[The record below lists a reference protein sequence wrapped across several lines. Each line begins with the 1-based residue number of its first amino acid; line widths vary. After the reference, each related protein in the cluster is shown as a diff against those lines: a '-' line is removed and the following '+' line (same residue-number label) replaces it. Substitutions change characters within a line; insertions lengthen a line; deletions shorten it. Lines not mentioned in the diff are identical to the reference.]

1 MNKIAFFLRIILSA
15 SMILAG
21 GTKIINPTDFS
32 SVLVYSIHFSETAG
46 ALIATILPVLE
57 LLSGLLVLFP
67 GISGRVG
74 IIIIRCLLFIFL
86 VFHILNLL
94 LNFSTNNCFCYGLLF
109 DFSNTQ
115 MLVIVLI
122 LFGISCLHIQR
133 FYRIETAKISSDL
146 KIFTKSD
153 FLFAIIVFVFF
164 VFSLSIRYQH
174 IRKDSDSGIISK
186 SENIF
191 FQERIKNIL
200 ESLSSPDSK
209 SVSHLFVF
217 AKSSG
222 CSPCISEFLF
232 WNNAEIPPN
241 VRIVGVYPYSESE
254 QNDWEAFKR
263 LYRIKFK
270 ILSINEQDY
279 FELFGKKN
287 IPITRIAFSSRGEIL
302 LIDSKSETDSQKKL
316 LLANLHKLFNT
327 R

>member
-200 ESLSSPDSK
+200 ESLSS
-209 SVSHLFVF
+209 
-217 AKSSG
+217 
-222 CSPCISEFLF
+222 
-232 WNNAEIPPN
+232 
-241 VRIVGVYPYSESE
+241 
-254 QNDWEAFKR
+254 
-263 LYRIKFK
+263 
-270 ILSINEQDY
+270 
-279 FELFGKKN
+279 
-287 IPITRIAFSSRGEIL
+287 
-302 LIDSKSETDSQKKL
+302 
-316 LLANLHKLFNT
+316 
-327 R
+327 